1 MKFHGLI
8 KSTLVDYP
16 EKLACTLFT
25 GGCNL
30 RCPFCHNSEL
40 VINPELQ
47 PYLSD
52 ESIVKF
58 LESRTRYMDG
68 VCITGGEPLLQ
79 SGVIEFC
86 RYVKSL
92 GYLIKL
98 DTNGAFPDKLK
109 ELLDLGLIDYVAMDV
124 KNDKENYAATVGYSK
139 IDIKPFEKS
148 IRIIKD
154 SKIDHE
160 FRTTVVKE
168 FHTVENLIRIA
179 EWIGKDEKYFLQT
192 FSDKGSNIQSGLHG
206 YSAEEEKSMQ
216 EQLRSYIESVE
227 IRGL

>member
-79 SGVIEFC
+79 SGVTEFC

-139 IDIKPFEKS
+139 IDIDPFEKS
-148 IRIIKD
+148 IRIIKE

-216 EQLRSYIESVE
+216 KQLRSYIESVE